1 MASQR
6 SAKGA
11 ANSAVQMR
19 ESGVQEPVANCERTW
34 GWAFAGVDGHL
45 QAGLQGH
52 QGGGQSDGAAA
63 DDGNALRPSA
73 LCQLCGQQAA
83 AP

>member
-1 MASQR
+1 M
-6 SAKGA
+6 
-11 ANSAVQMR
+11 
-19 ESGVQEPVANCERTW
+19 

>member
-19 ESGVQEPVANCERTW
+19 ESGVQEPVANFERTW
-34 GWAFAGVDGHL
+34 GGRSLA
-45 QAGLQGH
+45 
-52 QGGGQSDGAAA
+52 
-63 DDGNALRPSA
+63 
-73 LCQLCGQQAA
+73 
-83 AP
+83 